1 MWGTRM
7 IMPPASF
14 EYMAEDTCLISG
26 IAVGVIRGIQEN
38 DVAACVKHFAANN
51 QETRRADINVEID
64 ERTFQELYLPGF
76 QAAVQE
82 GKSMAVMGAY
92 NQFRSEYCCQ
102 NKHLL
107 RDILRDQWGF
117 DGIVISDWDAVHD
130 TKKAI
135 EAGTDFDMNVDNR
148 YDEYHYANP
157 LKKLIEAGE
166 IPESVID
173 EMLLRILK
181 TMERLRMFEENRQPG
196 AYNTEENRQAI
207 LKVAR
212 ESIVLL
218 KNDRNILPL
227 AKDASKSIL
236 LVGENANRLQAFG
249 GGSSEVKALFELT
262 PLLGMKMHLG
272 GNFHIRYA
280 KGYSSQAND
289 EEEQD
294 RLKREACRLA
304 ADSDIVIY
312 VGGLNH
318 DFDAEGKDREV
329 MKLPYGQDELIGALL
344 DVKPDMVVV
353 NMSGSPV
360 EMGT

>member
-7 IMPPASF
+7 IMSPASF
-14 EYMAEDTCLISG
+14 EYMAEDPCLISG

-51 QETRRADINVEID
+51 QETRRADIINVEID

-148 YDEYHYANP
+148 Y
-157 LKKLIEAGE
+157 
-166 IPESVID
+166 
-173 EMLLRILK
+173 LRHTPQDTLS
-181 TMERLRMFEENRQPG
+181 LPAPPSPPG
-196 AYNTEENRQAI
+196 R
-207 LKVAR
+207 
-212 ESIVLL
+212 
-218 KNDRNILPL
+218 PP
-227 AKDASKSIL
+227 
-236 LVGENANRLQAFG
+236 
-249 GGSSEVKALFELT
+249 GS
-262 PLLGMKMHLG
+262 
-272 GNFHIRYA
+272 
-280 KGYSSQAND
+280 
-289 EEEQD
+289 
-294 RLKREACRLA
+294 C
-304 ADSDIVIY
+304 
-312 VGGLNH
+312 
-318 DFDAEGKDREV
+318 
-329 MKLPYGQDELIGALL
+329 
-344 DVKPDMVVV
+344 
-353 NMSGSPV
+353 
-360 EMGT
+360 